1 MVQVTPYLSF
11 NGQCEEAFKF
21 YEKCFGGKITFSM
34 KYGDSPMAEQAPPE
48 WAKKIMHVTLAL
60 GDRVLQGADAPP
72 GQYQKPQG
80 LTVALAMKDAA
91 EADRIFKA
99 LEDRGVVGMPL
110 QETFWALRFGA
121 VTDRF
126 GIPWMINCEKQAA

>member
-1 MVQVTPYLSF
+1 MDLNPYLSF

-21 YEKCFGGKITFSM
+21 YEKHLSGKITFSM
-34 KYGDSPMAEQAPPE
+34 TYGAAPGHETIPPE
-48 WAKKIMHVTLAL
+48 WSKRIMHVTLSL

-80 LTVALAMKDAA
+80 FSLALNFKDAA
-91 EADRIFKA
+91 EADRVFNA
-99 LEDRGVVGMPL
+99 LAENGTVQMPL

-121 VTDRF
+121 LADQF
-126 GIPWMINCEKQAA
+126 GISWMVNCEKAA